1 MGWNSST
8 SIGFVFILAFLLIS
22 KTLNFWNSSTSI
34 VLVSILA
41 FLSIL
46 KTAGFW
52 NSNRGQNF
60 PPGPRPLPIIGNL
73 LLFDLKR
80 PYRTY
85 LQLSKMYGP
94 VFSVQLGH
102 RKIVVISGYET
113 VKEALVNQADA
124 FSERPKIPLFEDLT
138 NGNGVIFARGENWKV
153 MRRFALTTL
162 RDFGMGKKAI
172 EDRIVEDKII
182 NAAVANIIVS
192 ILLGKR
198 FDYKDS
204 RFIRLVNL
212 TNENMRLAGK
222 PVVTVYNIFPYLGFL
237 LRANKAI
244 LRNRDEFHAFLR
256 VTFVEYLKNLDKND
270 QRSFIDAFLVK
281 QQEMVS
287 VNTKICQ
294 HSPPGKSPKLFLV
307 FHTFLKYRVY
317 ILANVYLHKL
327 HFHMESFE
335 FSSFYLNCFLQE
347 KSTTNGYFHNDNLIT
362 LVSNLFTAG
371 VETISTTLNWGFLL
385 MLKYPEIQKKVQEEI
400 EQVIGSNPPRIEHRA
415 QMPYTDAV
423 IHEIQ
428 RYANILPL
436 NLPHETAE
444 DVTLKGYFIPKGTYI
459 IPLLTTVLKDQTQWE
474 KPDMFY
480 PEHFLDANGKF
491 VKKDA
496 FLPFSAGRRIC
507 AGETLAKMELFLFFT
522 SLMQRFSFHPPPGV
536 SKSDLDLSPA
546 VSFNIIPKPYKMC
559 AVARS

>member
-8 SIGFVFILAFLLIS
+8 SIGFVFILAFVSIL
-22 KTLNFWNSSTSI
+22 KTAGFWNSSTSI
-34 VLVSILA
+34 VLVLIVA

-52 NSNRGQNF
+52 NNDRRQNF

-85 LQLSKMYGP
+85 LELSKKYGP
-94 VFSVQLGH
+94 VFSVQMGH
-102 RKIVVISGYET
+102 RKVVVISGYET

-124 FSERPKIPLFEDLT
+124 FAERPKIPIFEDLT
-138 NGNGVIFARGENWKV
+138 KGNGNPIDAS
-153 MRRFALTTL
+153 
-162 RDFGMGKKAI
+162 
-172 EDRIVEDKII
+172 KII

-198 FDYKDS
+198 FDYKDP
-204 RFIRLVNL
+204 RFVRLVTM

-222 PVVTVYNIFPYLGFL
+222 PLVTMYNIFPYLGFL
-237 LRANKAI
+237 LRANKAL
-244 LRNRDEFHAFLR
+244 LRNRDEFHDFVR

-281 QQEMVS
+281 QQE
-287 VNTKICQ
+287 
-294 HSPPGKSPKLFLV
+294 
-307 FHTFLKYRVY
+307 
-317 ILANVYLHKL
+317 
-327 HFHMESFE
+327 
-335 FSSFYLNCFLQE
+335 E
-347 KSTTNGYFHNDNLIT
+347 KSTTNGYFHNGNLLS

-385 MLKYPEIQKKVQEEI
+385 MLKYPEIQKKVQDEI

-428 RYANILPL
+428 RFANILPL
-436 NLPHETAE
+436 DLPHETAA
-444 DVTLKGYFIPKGTYI
+444 DVTLQGYFIPKGTYI
-459 IPLLTTVLKDQTQWE
+459 IPLLTSVLKDESQWE

-496 FLPFSAGRRIC
+496 FIPFSAGRRIC

-522 SLMQRFSFHPPPGV
+522 SLLQRFNFLPPPGV
-536 SKSDLDLSPA
+536 SNSDLDLSPA
-546 VSFNIIPKPYKMC
+546 ISFNVIPKPYKMC

>member
-8 SIGFVFILAFLLIS
+8 SIGFVFILAFLSIL
-22 KTLNFWNSSTSI
+22 KTAGFWNSSTSI
-34 VLVSILA
+34 VLVLIVA

-52 NSNRGQNF
+52 NNDRRQNF

-85 LQLSKMYGP
+85 LELSKKYGP
-94 VFSVQLGH
+94 VFSVQMGH
-102 RKIVVISGYET
+102 RKVVVISGYET

-124 FSERPKIPLFEDLT
+124 FAERPKIPIFEDLT
-138 NGNGVIFARGENWKV
+138 KGNGVVFAHGENWKV
-153 MRRFALTTL
+153 MRRFTLTAL

-172 EDRIVEDKII
+172 EDRIVEEYGHLAESIASQEGNPIDASKII

-198 FDYKDS
+198 FDYKDP
-204 RFIRLVNL
+204 RFVRLVTM

-222 PVVTVYNIFPYLGFL
+222 PLVTVMIHCSTKKNVSGRQIF
-237 LRANKAI
+237 I
-244 LRNRDEFHAFLR
+244 
-256 VTFVEYLKNLDKND
+256 
-270 QRSFIDAFLVK
+270 
-281 QQEMVS
+281 
-287 VNTKICQ
+287 
-294 HSPPGKSPKLFLV
+294 
-307 FHTFLKYRVY
+307 Y
-317 ILANVYLHKL
+317 INCI
-327 HFHMESFE
+327 FTWQSFE
-335 FSSFYLNCFLQE
+335 FSSFYLNDFFQE
-347 KSTTNGYFHNDNLIT
+347 KSTTNGYFHNGNLLS

-385 MLKYPEIQKKVQEEI
+385 MLKYPEIQKKVQDEI

-436 NLPHETAE
+436 DLPHETAA
-444 DVTLKGYFIPKGTYI
+444 DVTLQGYFIPKGTYI
-459 IPLLTTVLKDQTQWE
+459 VPLLTSVLKDESQWE

-496 FLPFSAGRRIC
+496 FMPFSAGRRIC

-522 SLMQRFSFHPPPGV
+522 SLLQRFNFLPPPGV
-536 SKSDLDLSPA
+536 SNSDLDLSPA
-546 VSFNIIPKPYKMC
+546 VSFNVIPKPYKMC

>member
-1 MGWNSST
+1 MSG
-8 SIGFVFILAFLLIS
+8 
-22 KTLNFWNSSTSI
+22 FWNSSQ
-34 VLVSILA
+34 
-41 FLSIL
+41 
-46 KTAGFW
+46 
-52 NSNRGQNF
+52 GQNF

-85 LQLSKMYGP
+85 LQLSKKYGP
-94 VFSVQLGH
+94 VFSVQMGL

-124 FSERPKIPLFEDLT
+124 FSERPKIPVFEDLT
-138 NGNGVIFARGENWKV
+138 KGNGVIFAHGENWKV
-153 MRRFALTTL
+153 MRRFTLTTL

-172 EDRIVEDKII
+172 EDRIVEEYGHLADTIASHKGNPIEANKII

-204 RFIRLVNL
+204 RFMRLVNL

-237 LRANKAI
+237 LRANKVI
-244 LRNRDEFHAFLR
+244 LRNRKELHDFVQ

-281 QQEMVS
+281 QQE
-287 VNTKICQ
+287 
-294 HSPPGKSPKLFLV
+294 
-307 FHTFLKYRVY
+307 
-317 ILANVYLHKL
+317 
-327 HFHMESFE
+327 
-335 FSSFYLNCFLQE
+335 E
-347 KSTTNGYFHNDNLIT
+347 KSTTNGYFHNDNLIS

-385 MLKYPEIQKKVQEEI
+385 MLKYPEIQRKVQEEI

-436 NLPHETAE
+436 NLPHETTT

-459 IPLLTTVLKDQTQWE
+459 IPLLTTVLKDQSQWE

-491 VKKDA
+491 VKNDA

-536 SKSDLDLSPA
+536 SNSDLDLSPA
-546 VSFNIIPKPYKMC
+546 ISFNIIPKPYKMC

>member
-1 MGWNSST
+1 
-8 SIGFVFILAFLLIS
+8 
-22 KTLNFWNSSTSI
+22 FWNSSTST
-34 VLVSILA
+34 VLVLILA

-46 KTAGFW
+46 KTAGSW
-52 NSNRGQNF
+52 NNNRKQNF

-85 LQLSKMYGP
+85 LQLSKIYGP
-94 VFSVQLGH
+94 VFSVHMGH
-102 RKIVVISGYET
+102 RKVVVLSGYQT

-124 FSERPKIPLFEDLT
+124 FAERPKIPIFEDLT
-138 NGNGVIFARGENWKV
+138 KGNGVIFAHGENWKV
-153 MRRFALTTL
+153 MRRFTLTAL

-204 RFIRLVNL
+204 RFVRLINL
-212 TNENMRLAGK
+212 TNESMRLAGK
-222 PVVTVYNIFPYLGFL
+222 PLVTMYNIFPYLGFL
-237 LRANKAI
+237 LRANKAL
-244 LRNRDEFHAFLR
+244 LRNRDEFHDFVR
-256 VTFVEYLKNLDKND
+256 VTFVEHLKNLDKND

-281 QQEMVS
+281 QQE
-287 VNTKICQ
+287 
-294 HSPPGKSPKLFLV
+294 
-307 FHTFLKYRVY
+307 
-317 ILANVYLHKL
+317 
-327 HFHMESFE
+327 
-335 FSSFYLNCFLQE
+335 E
-347 KSTTNGYFHNDNLIT
+347 KSTTNGYFHNGNLLS

-428 RYANILPL
+428 RFANILPL
-436 NLPHETAE
+436 DLPHETAA
-444 DVTLKGYFIPKGTYI
+444 DVTLQGYFIPKGTYI
-459 IPLLTTVLKDQTQWE
+459 IPLLTSVLKDQSQWE

-496 FLPFSAGRRIC
+496 FMPFSTGRRIC

-522 SLMQRFSFHPPPGV
+522 SLLQRFNFHPPPRV
-536 SKSDLDLSPA
+536 SSSDLDLSPA
-546 VSFNIIPKPYKMC
+546 ISFNVIPKPYKMC

>member
-1 MGWNSST
+1 WNSST
-8 SIGFVFILAFLLIS
+8 S
-22 KTLNFWNSSTSI
+22 T
-34 VLVSILA
+34 VLVLILA

-46 KTAGFW
+46 KIAGFW
-52 NSNRGQNF
+52 NNNRRKNF

-73 LLFDLKR
+73 HLFDLKR

-85 LQLSKMYGP
+85 LQLSKIYGP
-94 VFSVQLGH
+94 VFSVQMGH
-102 RKIVVISGYET
+102 RKEVVISGYET

-124 FSERPKIPLFEDLT
+124 FSERPKIPIFEDLSK
-138 NGNGVIFARGENWKV
+138 GNGLIFAHGENWKV
-153 MRRFALTTL
+153 MRRFTLTTL
-162 RDFGMGKKAI
+162 RDFGMGKKVI
-172 EDRIVEDKII
+172 EDRIVEEYGHLADTIASQEGKPFNASKII
-182 NAAVANIIVS
+182 NAAIANIIVS

-204 RFIRLVNL
+204 RFLRLIHL
-212 TNENMRLAGK
+212 TNESMRLAGT
-222 PVVTVYNIFPYLGFL
+222 PLVAMYNIFPYLGFF
-237 LRANKAI
+237 LRANKSI
-244 LRNRDEFHAFLR
+244 LRNRDEIHAFLQ

-281 QQEMVS
+281 QQEE
-287 VNTKICQ
+287 Q
-294 HSPPGKSPKLFLV
+294 
-307 FHTFLKYRVY
+307 
-317 ILANVYLHKL
+317 
-327 HFHMESFE
+327 
-335 FSSFYLNCFLQE
+335 
-347 KSTTNGYFHNDNLIT
+347 STTNGYFHNRNLLS

-428 RYANILPL
+428 RFANILPL
-436 NLPHETAE
+436 DLPHETAA

-459 IPLLTTVLKDQTQWE
+459 VPLLTTVLKDESRWE

-496 FLPFSAGRRIC
+496 FMPFSAGRRIC

-522 SLMQRFSFHPPPGV
+522 SLLQRFNFQPPPGV
-536 SKSDLDLSPA
+536 SNSDLDLSPA
-546 VSFNIIPKPYKMC
+546 ISFNVIPKPYEMC
-559 AVARS
+559 AVTRS

>member
-1 MGWNSST
+1 
-8 SIGFVFILAFLLIS
+8 
-22 KTLNFWNSSTSI
+22 WNSSTSI

-41 FLSIL
+41 LLSLL

-52 NSNRGQNF
+52 NSSRGQNF
-60 PPGPRPLPIIGNL
+60 PPGPRPFPIIGNL

-85 LQLSKMYGP
+85 LQLSKKYGP

-138 NGNGVIFARGENWKV
+138 NGNGVIFAHGENWKV
-153 MRRFALTTL
+153 MRRFALTAL

-172 EDRIVEDKII
+172 EDRIVEEYGHLADTIASHEGNPIDASKMI

-237 LRANKAI
+237 LRANKTI
-244 LRNRDEFHAFLR
+244 LRNRDELHAFLR
-256 VTFVEYLKNLDKND
+256 VTFVDYLKNLDKND

-281 QQEMVS
+281 QQE
-287 VNTKICQ
+287 
-294 HSPPGKSPKLFLV
+294 
-307 FHTFLKYRVY
+307 
-317 ILANVYLHKL
+317 
-327 HFHMESFE
+327 
-335 FSSFYLNCFLQE
+335 E
-347 KSTTNGYFHNDNLIT
+347 KSTTNGYFHNENLIS

-400 EQVIGSNPPRIEHRA
+400 EQVIGSNPPQIEHRA

-436 NLPHETAE
+436 N
-444 DVTLKGYFIPKGTYI
+444 
-459 IPLLTTVLKDQTQWE
+459 
-474 KPDMFY
+474 
-480 PEHFLDANGKF
+480 
-491 VKKDA
+491 
-496 FLPFSAGRRIC
+496 
-507 AGETLAKMELFLFFT
+507 
-522 SLMQRFSFHPPPGV
+522 
-536 SKSDLDLSPA
+536 
-546 VSFNIIPKPYKMC
+546 
-559 AVARS
+559 

>member
-8 SIGFVFILAFLLIS
+8 SIGFVFILAFLFIS
-22 KTLNFWNSSTSI
+22 KALGFWNSSTST

-60 PPGPRPLPIIGNL
+60 PPGPRALPIIGNL

-85 LQLSKMYGP
+85 LQLSKKYGP

-113 VKEALVNQADA
+113 VKEALINQADA

-138 NGNGVIFARGENWKV
+138 KGNGVIFAHGENWKV

-162 RDFGMGKKAI
+162 RDFGMGKKVI
-172 EDRIVEDKII
+172 EDQIVEEYGHLADTIASHNGNPIDASKMI

-198 FDYKDS
+198 FDYTDT
-204 RFIRLVNL
+204 RFRRL
-212 TNENMRLAGK
+212 
-222 PVVTVYNIFPYLGFL
+222 VYNIFPYLGFL

-244 LRNRDEFHAFLR
+244 LRNRDEFHDFLR

-281 QQEMVS
+281 QQE
-287 VNTKICQ
+287 
-294 HSPPGKSPKLFLV
+294 
-307 FHTFLKYRVY
+307 
-317 ILANVYLHKL
+317 
-327 HFHMESFE
+327 
-335 FSSFYLNCFLQE
+335 E
-347 KSTTNGYFHNDNLIT
+347 KSATNRYFHNDNLIS

-385 MLKYPEIQKKVQEEI
+385 MLKYPEIQKKVHEEI
-400 EQVIGSNPPRIEHRA
+400 DQVLGSNPPRIEHRA

-436 NLPHETAE
+436 NLPHETAA

-459 IPLLTTVLKDQTQWE
+459 IPLLTTVLKDQSQWE

-522 SLMQRFSFHPPPGV
+522 SLMQRFNFQPPPGV
-536 SKSDLDLSPA
+536 SKSDVDLSPA
-546 VSFNIIPKPYKMC
+546 ISFNIIPKPYKMC